1 MGKKKKKQR
10 DSWDLT
16 AEEQMEL
23 ADAFYEAE
31 KKGQLL
37 KLDKDGKA
45 SKFTE
50 NGLEAGIEEL
60 IHQRLVASEHKNDE
74 NLTNNTNDESET
86 FDESVDDF
94 DNDEESENVESY
106 ESFIDKLSKNE
117 SYDVDD
123 SEDDE
128 LTDQVTT
135 PVSIN
140 TSNQIKFRFIEDLN
154 RLIIDDGLA
163 PTSISIDYVH
173 STAIKD
179 MEYDDDY
186 TGETVSL
193 LYYFILST
201 KHPYMILT
209 KEEFVNVFRNVDEYD
224 IRHITLMEIN
234 EKYVAVYLVDKDT
247 KEVLLDKIPEI
258 YEFNNKEMLQY
269 MITIAVKSGAIH
281 ESFFYDQETYIEK
294 FIDYTKS
301 YTNLDDLTLL
311 LNNSDTKFFDDSEDI
326 SERTYETLTEDLTV
340 LDFESLRE
348 ETVSVFEDTID
359 LSNDESDDEIINE
372 EDDDEESIEEEI
384 DDLDEENEDF
394 DDLLNSDDD
403 EEEEE

>member
-50 NGLEAGIEEL
+50 NGLEPGIEEL

-74 NLTNNTNDESET
+74 NLTNNPNDESET

-106 ESFIDKLSKNE
+106 DE
-117 SYDVDD
+117 DD

-128 LTDQVTT
+128 LSDQVTT

-154 RLIIDDGLA
+154 RLVIDDGLA

-186 TGETVSL
+186 TGNTVSL
-193 LYYFILST
+193 LYYYILST

-209 KEEFVNVFRNVDEYD
+209 KEKFVNVFRNVASYNTQT
-224 IRHITLMEIN
+224 ISLMEIN

-269 MITIAVKSGAIH
+269 MLTIAINSGSIH
-281 ESFFYDQETYIEK
+281 NAFFYDQETYIEK
-294 FIDYTKS
+294 LIEYQSTYVDV
-301 YTNLDDLTLL
+301 DDFKEY
-311 LNNSDTKFFDDSEDI
+311 LNDNGTEFSKDIPKRTFDK
-326 SERTYETLTEDLTV
+326 LAEDLV
-340 LDFESLRE
+340 ILDFETLKSQAIETIE
-348 ETVSVFEDTID
+348 EI
-359 LSNDESDDEIINE
+359 LDESDEDE
-372 EDDDEESIEEEI
+372 EDDDEEKEYEDTEESIEEELN
-384 DDLDEENEDF
+384 DLDEEIGDF
-394 DDLLNSDDD
+394 DDLLDSDEDGD
-403 EEEEE
+403 EVEE

>member
-37 KLDKDGKA
+37 KLNKDGKA

-50 NGLEAGIEEL
+50 NGLEPGIEEL

-128 LTDQVTT
+128 LSDQVTT

-154 RLIIDDGLA
+154 RLVIDDGLV

-179 MEYDDDY
+179 M
-186 TGETVSL
+186 
-193 LYYFILST
+193 
-201 KHPYMILT
+201 
-209 KEEFVNVFRNVDEYD
+209 
-224 IRHITLMEIN
+224 
-234 EKYVAVYLVDKDT
+234 
-247 KEVLLDKIPEI
+247 
-258 YEFNNKEMLQY
+258 
-269 MITIAVKSGAIH
+269 
-281 ESFFYDQETYIEK
+281 
-294 FIDYTKS
+294 
-301 YTNLDDLTLL
+301 
-311 LNNSDTKFFDDSEDI
+311 
-326 SERTYETLTEDLTV
+326 
-340 LDFESLRE
+340 
-348 ETVSVFEDTID
+348 
-359 LSNDESDDEIINE
+359 
-372 EDDDEESIEEEI
+372 
-384 DDLDEENEDF
+384 
-394 DDLLNSDDD
+394 
-403 EEEEE
+403 

>member
-1 MGKKKKKQR
+1 
-10 DSWDLT
+10 
-16 AEEQMEL
+16 MEL

-37 KLDKDGKA
+37 KLNKDGKA

-50 NGLEAGIEEL
+50 NGLEPGIEEL

-94 DNDEESENVESY
+94 DNDEESEEVESY
-106 ESFIDKLSKNE
+106 DSFIDKLSKNE

-128 LTDQVTT
+128 LSDQVTT

-154 RLIIDDGLA
+154 RLVIDDGLA

-186 TGETVSL
+186 TGNTVSL
-193 LYYFILST
+193 LYYYILST

-209 KEEFVNVFRNVDEYD
+209 KEEFVNIFRNVASYNTQN
-224 IRHITLMEIN
+224 ISLMEIN
-234 EKYVAVYLVDKDT
+234 DKYVAVYLVDKDT
-247 KEVLLDKIPEI
+247 NEVLLDKIPEI

-269 MITIAVKSGAIH
+269 MLTIAINSGSIH
-281 ESFFYDQETYIEK
+281 NTFFYDQETYIEK

-301 YTNLDDLTLL
+301 YTNLDDL
-311 LNNSDTKFFDDSEDI
+311 NNSGIKFFDDSEDI
-326 SERTYETLTEDLTV
+326 SERTYATLVDYLVV
-340 LDFESLRE
+340 LDFESLRDE
-348 ETVSVFEDTID
+348 AMAIIEDIT
-359 LSNDESDDEIINE
+359 DESDDEIINE

-394 DDLLNSDDD
+394 DDLLNSDD

>member
-50 NGLEAGIEEL
+50 NGLEPGIEEL

-106 ESFIDKLSKNE
+106 
-117 SYDVDD
+117 DVDD

-128 LTDQVTT
+128 LSDQVTT

-154 RLIIDDGLA
+154 RLVIDDGLA

-301 YTNLDDLTLL
+301 YTNLDDLMLL

-326 SERTYETLTEDLTV
+326 STRTYETLTEDLTV

-359 LSNDESDDEIINE
+359 LSNDENINEEEDTDESEDEIIN
-372 EDDDEESIEEEI
+372 
-384 DDLDEENEDF
+384 EENEDF
-394 DDLLNSDDD
+394 DDLLDSDD
-403 EEEEE
+403 EEEE

>member
-50 NGLEAGIEEL
+50 NGLEPGIEEL

-106 ESFIDKLSKNE
+106 
-117 SYDVDD
+117 DVDD

-128 LTDQVTT
+128 LTDQDPAT
-135 PVSIN
+135 VSIN

-154 RLIIDDGLA
+154 RLVIDDGLA

-186 TGETVSL
+186 TGNTVSL
-193 LYYFILST
+193 LYYYILST

-209 KEEFVNVFRNVDEYD
+209 KEEFVNIFRNVASYNTQN
-224 IRHITLMEIN
+224 ISLMEIN
-234 EKYVAVYLVDKDT
+234 EKYVAVYLVDKET
-247 KEVLLDKIPEI
+247 HEVLLDKIPEI

-269 MITIAVKSGAIH
+269 MLTIAINSGSIH
-281 ESFFYDQETYIEK
+281 NTFFYDQETYIEK

-301 YTNLDDLTLL
+301 YTNLDDL
-311 LNNSDTKFFDDSEDI
+311 NNSGIKFFDDSEDI
-326 SERTYETLTEDLTV
+326 SERTYATLVDYLVV
-340 LDFESLRE
+340 LDFESLRDE
-348 ETVSVFEDTID
+348 AMAIIEDIT
-359 LSNDESDDEIINE
+359 DESDDEIINE

-394 DDLLNSDDD
+394 DDLLNSDDEED
-403 EEEEE
+403 ED

>member
-37 KLDKDGKA
+37 KLNKDGKA

-50 NGLEAGIEEL
+50 NGLEPGIEEL

-94 DNDEESENVESY
+94 DNDEESEEVESY
-106 ESFIDKLSKNE
+106 DSFIDKLSKNE

-128 LTDQVTT
+128 LSDQVTT

-154 RLIIDDGLA
+154 RLVIDDGLA

-186 TGETVSL
+186 TGNTVSL
-193 LYYFILST
+193 LYYYILST

-209 KEEFVNVFRNVDEYD
+209 KEEFVNIFRNVASYNTQN
-224 IRHITLMEIN
+224 ISLMEIN
-234 EKYVAVYLVDKDT
+234 DKYVAVYLVDKDT
-247 KEVLLDKIPEI
+247 NEVLLDKIPEI

-269 MITIAVKSGAIH
+269 MLTIAINSGSIH
-281 ESFFYDQETYIEK
+281 NTFFYDQETYIEK

-301 YTNLDDLTLL
+301 YTNLDDL
-311 LNNSDTKFFDDSEDI
+311 NNSGIKFFDDSEDI
-326 SERTYETLTEDLTV
+326 SERTYETLVEDLII
-340 LDFESLRE
+340 LDFESLRDE
-348 ETVSVFEDTID
+348 AMAIIEDIT
-359 LSNDESDDEIINE
+359 DESDDEIINE

-403 EEEEE
+403 EEEE

>member
-74 NLTNNTNDESET
+74 NLTNNTNDEPEM
-86 FDESVDDF
+86 FDELVDDF
-94 DNDEESENVESY
+94 DNDEESEEVESY
-106 ESFIDKLSKNE
+106 DA
-117 SYDVDD
+117 DD

-128 LTDQVTT
+128 LSDQVTT

-154 RLIIDDGLA
+154 RLVIDDGLA

-186 TGETVSL
+186 TGNTVSL
-193 LYYFILST
+193 LYYYILST

-209 KEEFVNVFRNVDEYD
+209 KEEFVNIFRNVASYNTQN
-224 IRHITLMEIN
+224 ISLMEIN
-234 EKYVAVYLVDKDT
+234 EKYVAVYLVDKET
-247 KEVLLDKIPEI
+247 HEVLLDKIPEI

-269 MITIAVKSGAIH
+269 MLTIAINSGSIH
-281 ESFFYDQETYIEK
+281 NTFFYDQETYIEK
-294 FIDYTKS
+294 LIDYTKS

-311 LNNSDTKFFDDSEDI
+311 LNTSDTKFFDDSEDI
-326 SERTYETLTEDLTV
+326 SERTYETLVEDLII
-340 LDFESLRE
+340 LDFESLRDE
-348 ETVSVFEDTID
+348 AMAIIEDIT
-359 LSNDESDDEIINE
+359 DESDDEIINE

-403 EEEEE
+403 EEEE

>member
-37 KLDKDGKA
+37 KLNKDGKA

-50 NGLEAGIEEL
+50 NGLEPGIEEL

-74 NLTNNTNDESET
+74 NLTNNTND
-86 FDESVDDF
+86 
-94 DNDEESENVESY
+94 ESENVESY

-128 LTDQVTT
+128 LSDQVTT

-154 RLIIDDGLA
+154 RLVIDDGLA

-186 TGETVSL
+186 TGNTVSL
-193 LYYFILST
+193 LYYYILST

-209 KEEFVNVFRNVDEYD
+209 KEEFVNIFRNVASYNTQN
-224 IRHITLMEIN
+224 ISLMEIN

-247 KEVLLDKIPEI
+247 NEVLLDKIPEI

-269 MITIAVKSGAIH
+269 MLTIAINSGSIH
-281 ESFFYDQETYIEK
+281 NAFFYDQETYIEK

-301 YTNLDDLTLL
+301 YTNLDDL
-311 LNNSDTKFFDDSEDI
+311 NNSGIKFFDDSEDI
-326 SERTYETLTEDLTV
+326 SERTYETLVEDLII
-340 LDFESLRE
+340 LDFESLRDE
-348 ETVSVFEDTID
+348 AMAIIEDIT
-359 LSNDESDDEIINE
+359 DESDDEIINE
-372 EDDDEESIEEEI
+372 EDDDEESIEEE
-384 DDLDEENEDF
+384 NEDF

>member
-50 NGLEAGIEEL
+50 NGLEPGIEEL

-74 NLTNNTNDESET
+74 NLTNNTNDEPEM

-106 ESFIDKLSKNE
+106 DE
-117 SYDVDD
+117 DD

-128 LTDQVTT
+128 LSDQVTT

-154 RLIIDDGLA
+154 RLVIDDGLA

-186 TGETVSL
+186 TGNTVSL
-193 LYYFILST
+193 LYYYILST

-209 KEEFVNVFRNVDEYD
+209 KEEFVNIFRNVASYNTQN
-224 IRHITLMEIN
+224 ISLMEIN

-247 KEVLLDKIPEI
+247 NEVLLDKIPEI

-269 MITIAVKSGAIH
+269 MLTIAINSGSIH
-281 ESFFYDQETYIEK
+281 NTFFYDQETYIEK

-301 YTNLDDLTLL
+301 YTNLDDL
-311 LNNSDTKFFDDSEDI
+311 NNSGIKFFDDSEDI
-326 SERTYETLTEDLTV
+326 SERTYETLVEDLII
-340 LDFESLRE
+340 LDFESLRDE
-348 ETVSVFEDTID
+348 AMAIIEDIT
-359 LSNDESDDEIINE
+359 DESDDEIINE
-372 EDDDEESIEEEI
+372 EDDDEESIEEE
-384 DDLDEENEDF
+384 NEDF

>member
-37 KLDKDGKA
+37 KLNKDGKA

-50 NGLEAGIEEL
+50 NGLEPGIEEL

-74 NLTNNTNDESET
+74 NLTNNTNDEPEM

-106 ESFIDKLSKNE
+106 DE
-117 SYDVDD
+117 DD

-128 LTDQVTT
+128 LSDQVTT

-154 RLIIDDGLA
+154 RLVIDDGLA

-186 TGETVSL
+186 TGNTVSL
-193 LYYFILST
+193 LYYYILST

-209 KEEFVNVFRNVDEYD
+209 KEEFVNIFRNVASYNTQN
-224 IRHITLMEIN
+224 ISLMEIN
-234 EKYVAVYLVDKDT
+234 DKYVAVYLVDKDS

-269 MITIAVKSGAIH
+269 MLTIAINSGSIH
-281 ESFFYDQETYIEK
+281 NAFFYDQETYIEK

-301 YTNLDDLTLL
+301 YTNLDDL
-311 LNNSDTKFFDDSEDI
+311 NNSGIKFFDDSEDI
-326 SERTYETLTEDLTV
+326 SERTYATLVDYLVV
-340 LDFESLRE
+340 LDFESLRDDAMAII
-348 ETVSVFEDTID
+348 EDIT
-359 LSNDESDDEIINE
+359 DESDDEIINE

-394 DDLLNSDDD
+394 DDLLNSDDEED
-403 EEEEE
+403 ED

>member
-37 KLDKDGKA
+37 KLNKDGKA

-50 NGLEAGIEEL
+50 NGLEPGIEEL

-94 DNDEESENVESY
+94 DNDEESEEVESY
-106 ESFIDKLSKNE
+106 DSFIDKLSKNE

-128 LTDQVTT
+128 LSDQVTT

-154 RLIIDDGLA
+154 RLVIDDGLA

-186 TGETVSL
+186 TGNTVSL
-193 LYYFILST
+193 LYYYILST

-209 KEEFVNVFRNVDEYD
+209 KEEFVNIFRNVASYNTQN
-224 IRHITLMEIN
+224 ISLMEIN
-234 EKYVAVYLVDKDT
+234 DKYVAVYLVDKDS

-269 MITIAVKSGAIH
+269 MLTIAINSGSIH
-281 ESFFYDQETYIEK
+281 NAFFYDQETYIEK

-301 YTNLDDLTLL
+301 YTNLDDL
-311 LNNSDTKFFDDSEDI
+311 NNSGIKFFDDSEDI
-326 SERTYETLTEDLTV
+326 SEITYETLVDYLVV
-340 LDFESLRE
+340 LDFESLRDE
-348 ETVSVFEDTID
+348 AMAIIEDIT
-359 LSNDESDDEIINE
+359 DESDDEIINE

-403 EEEEE
+403 EEEE

>member
-37 KLDKDGKA
+37 KLNKDGKA

-50 NGLEAGIEEL
+50 NGLEPGIEEL

-74 NLTNNTNDESET
+74 NLTNNTNDEPEM
-86 FDESVDDF
+86 FDELVDDF
-94 DNDEESENVESY
+94 DNDEESEEV
-106 ESFIDKLSKNE
+106 E

-154 RLIIDDGLA
+154 RLIINDGIA

-186 TGETVSL
+186 TGNTVSL
-193 LYYFILST
+193 LYYYILST

-209 KEEFVNVFRNVDEYD
+209 KEEFVNVFRNVASYNTQN
-224 IRHITLMEIN
+224 ISLMEIN

-269 MITIAVKSGAIH
+269 MLTIAINSGSIH
-281 ESFFYDQETYIEK
+281 NTFFYDQETYIEK
-294 FIDYTKS
+294 LIDYTKS

-326 SERTYETLTEDLTV
+326 SERTYETLVEDLII
-340 LDFESLRE
+340 LDFESLRDE
-348 ETVSVFEDTID
+348 AMAIIEDIT
-359 LSNDESDDEIINE
+359 DESDDEIINE

-394 DDLLNSDDD
+394 DDLLNSDD
-403 EEEEE
+403 EEEDE

>member
-37 KLDKDGKA
+37 KLNKDGKA

-50 NGLEAGIEEL
+50 NGLEPGIEEL

-106 ESFIDKLSKNE
+106 DE
-117 SYDVDD
+117 DD

-128 LTDQVTT
+128 LSDQVTT

-209 KEEFVNVFRNVDEYD
+209 KEEFVNVFRNVAEYD
-224 IRHITLMEIN
+224 VRHITLMEIN

-326 SERTYETLTEDLTV
+326 STRTYETLTEDLTV

-359 LSNDESDDEIINE
+359 LSNDENIN
-372 EDDDEESIEEEI
+372 EEI

-394 DDLLNSDDD
+394 DDLLDSDDD
-403 EEEEE
+403 EVDE

>member
-50 NGLEAGIEEL
+50 NGLEPGIEEL

-106 ESFIDKLSKNE
+106 
-117 SYDVDD
+117 DVDD

-128 LTDQVTT
+128 LSDQVTT

-154 RLIIDDGLA
+154 RLVIDDGLA

-186 TGETVSL
+186 TGNTVSL
-193 LYYFILST
+193 LYYYILST

-209 KEEFVNVFRNVDEYD
+209 KEEFVNIFRNVASYNTQN
-224 IRHITLMEIN
+224 ISLMEIN
-234 EKYVAVYLVDKDT
+234 DKYVAVYLVDKDS
-247 KEVLLDKIPEI
+247 KEVLFDKIPEI

-269 MITIAVKSGAIH
+269 MLTIAINSGSIH
-281 ESFFYDQETYIEK
+281 NTFFYDQETYIEK

-301 YTNLDDLTLL
+301 YTNLDDL
-311 LNNSDTKFFDDSEDI
+311 NNSGIKFFDDSEDI
-326 SERTYETLTEDLTV
+326 SERTYETLVEDLII
-340 LDFESLRE
+340 LDFESLRDE
-348 ETVSVFEDTID
+348 AMAIIEDIT
-359 LSNDESDDEIINE
+359 DESDDEIINE
-372 EDDDEESIEEEI
+372 EDDDEESIEEE
-384 DDLDEENEDF
+384 NEDF

-403 EEEEE
+403 EEEE

>member
-60 IHQRLVASEHKNDE
+60 IHQRLVASEYKNDK
-74 NLTNNTNDESET
+74 NLTNNTNDE
-86 FDESVDDF
+86 
-94 DNDEESENVESY
+94 ESEEVESY
-106 ESFIDKLSKNE
+106 DSFIDKLSKNE

-154 RLIIDDGLA
+154 RLVIDDGLA

-186 TGETVSL
+186 TGNTVSL
-193 LYYFILST
+193 LYYYILST

-209 KEEFVNVFRNVDEYD
+209 KEEFVNIFRNVASYNTQN
-224 IRHITLMEIN
+224 ISLMEIN
-234 EKYVAVYLVDKDT
+234 DKYVAVYLVDKET
-247 KEVLLDKIPEI
+247 HEVLLDKIPEI

-269 MITIAVKSGAIH
+269 MLTIAINSGSIH
-281 ESFFYDQETYIEK
+281 NAFFYDQETYIEK

-301 YTNLDDLTLL
+301 YTNLDDL
-311 LNNSDTKFFDDSEDI
+311 NNSGIKFFDDSEDI
-326 SERTYETLTEDLTV
+326 SERTYETLVEDLII
-340 LDFESLRE
+340 LDFESLRDE
-348 ETVSVFEDTID
+348 AMAIIEDIT
-359 LSNDESDDEIINE
+359 DESDDEIINE

-394 DDLLNSDDD
+394 DDLLNSDD

>member
-50 NGLEAGIEEL
+50 NGLEPGIEEL

-74 NLTNNTNDESET
+74 NLTNNTNDEPEM
-86 FDESVDDF
+86 FDELVDDF
-94 DNDEESENVESY
+94 DNDEESEEV
-106 ESFIDKLSKNE
+106 E

-128 LTDQVTT
+128 LSDQVIT

-140 TSNQIKFRFIEDLN
+140 TTNQIKFRFIEDLN
-154 RLIIDDGLA
+154 RLVIDDGLA

-179 MEYDDDY
+179 MKYDNDY

-193 LYYFILST
+193 LYYYILST

-209 KEEFVNVFRNVDEYD
+209 KDEFIDIFKNVAEYD
-224 IRHITLMEIN
+224 TRHITLMEIN
-234 EKYVAVYLVDKDT
+234 EKYVAVYLVDKET
-247 KEVLLDKIPEI
+247 HEVLLDKIPEI

-269 MITIAVKSGAIH
+269 MLTIAFNSGSIH
-281 ESFFYDQETYIEK
+281 NTFFYDQETYIEK
-294 FIDYTKS
+294 MIDHIQT

-311 LNNSDTKFFDDSEDI
+311 LNTSDTKFFDNSEDI
-326 SERTYETLTEDLTV
+326 STRTYETLIEDLTV

-348 ETVSVFEDTID
+348 EAISVIEDIT
-359 LSNDESDDEIINE
+359 DESDDEIIDDE
-372 EDDDEESIEEEI
+372 EDDEFTDTEESIEEEI
-384 DDLDEENEDF
+384 DDLDMENEDF
-394 DDLLNSDDD
+394 DDLLNSDDEVD
-403 EEEEE
+403 E

>member
-60 IHQRLVASEHKNDE
+60 IHQRLVASEHKNDK
-74 NLTNNTNDESET
+74 NLTNNTNDE
-86 FDESVDDF
+86 
-94 DNDEESENVESY
+94 ESEEVESY
-106 ESFIDKLSKNE
+106 DSFIDKLSKNE

-154 RLIIDDGLA
+154 RLVIDDGLA

-186 TGETVSL
+186 TGNTVSL
-193 LYYFILST
+193 LYYYILST

-209 KEEFVNVFRNVDEYD
+209 KEEFVNIFRNVASYNTQT
-224 IRHITLMEIN
+224 ISLMEIN

-247 KEVLLDKIPEI
+247 NEVLLDKIPEI

-269 MITIAVKSGAIH
+269 MLTIAINSGSIH
-281 ESFFYDQETYIEK
+281 NTFFYDQETYIEK

-301 YTNLDDLTLL
+301 YTNLDDL
-311 LNNSDTKFFDDSEDI
+311 NNSGIKFFDDSEDI
-326 SERTYETLTEDLTV
+326 SERTYATLVDYLVV
-340 LDFESLRE
+340 LDFESLRDE
-348 ETVSVFEDTID
+348 AMAIIEDIT
-359 LSNDESDDEIINE
+359 DESDDEIINE

-394 DDLLNSDDD
+394 DDLLNSDD

>member
-60 IHQRLVASEHKNDE
+60 IHQRLVASEHKNDK
-74 NLTNNTNDESET
+74 NLTNNTNDE
-86 FDESVDDF
+86 
-94 DNDEESENVESY
+94 ESEEVESY
-106 ESFIDKLSKNE
+106 DSFIDKLSKNE
-117 SYDVDD
+117 SYDEDD

-128 LTDQVTT
+128 LSDQVTT

-154 RLIIDDGLA
+154 RLVIDDGLA

-209 KEEFVNVFRNVDEYD
+209 KEEFVNIFRNVASYNTQN
-224 IRHITLMEIN
+224 ISLMEIN
-234 EKYVAVYLVDKDT
+234 DKYVAVYLVDKDS

-269 MITIAVKSGAIH
+269 MLTIAINSGSIH
-281 ESFFYDQETYIEK
+281 NTFFYDQETYIEK

>member
-60 IHQRLVASEHKNDE
+60 IHQRLVASEHKNDK
-74 NLTNNTNDESET
+74 NLTNNTNDE
-86 FDESVDDF
+86 
-94 DNDEESENVESY
+94 ESEEVESY
-106 ESFIDKLSKNE
+106 DSFIDKLSKNE

-154 RLIIDDGLA
+154 RLVIDDGLA

-186 TGETVSL
+186 TGNTVSL
-193 LYYFILST
+193 LYYYILST

-209 KEEFVNVFRNVDEYD
+209 KEEFVNIFRNVASYNTQT
-224 IRHITLMEIN
+224 ISLMEIN

-247 KEVLLDKIPEI
+247 NEVLLDKIPEI

-269 MITIAVKSGAIH
+269 MLTIAINSGSIH
-281 ESFFYDQETYIEK
+281 NTFFYDQETYIEK

-301 YTNLDDLTLL
+301 YTNLDDL
-311 LNNSDTKFFDDSEDI
+311 NNSGIKFFDDSEDI
-326 SERTYETLTEDLTV
+326 SERTYATLVDYLVV
-340 LDFESLRE
+340 LDFESLRDE
-348 ETVSVFEDTID
+348 AMAIIEDIT
-359 LSNDESDDEIINE
+359 DESDDEIINE

-394 DDLLNSDDD
+394 DDLLDSDD
-403 EEEEE
+403 EEEEEE

>member
-50 NGLEAGIEEL
+50 NGLEPGIEEL

-106 ESFIDKLSKNE
+106 DE
-117 SYDVDD
+117 DD

-128 LTDQVTT
+128 LSDQVTT

-163 PTSISIDYVH
+163 PTTISIDYVH

-186 TGETVSL
+186 TGNTVSL
-193 LYYFILST
+193 LYYYILST

-209 KEEFVNVFRNVDEYD
+209 KEEFVNVFRNVASYNTQT
-224 IRHITLMEIN
+224 ISLMEIN

-269 MITIAVKSGAIH
+269 MLTIAINSGSIH
-281 ESFFYDQETYIEK
+281 NAFFYDQETYIEK
-294 FIDYTKS
+294 LIEYQATYVDV
-301 YTNLDDLTLL
+301 DDFKEY
-311 LNNSDTKFFDDSEDI
+311 LNDNGTEFSKDI
-326 SERTYETLTEDLTV
+326 PERTFDKLAEDLV
-340 LDFESLRE
+340 ILDFETLKSQAIETIE
-348 ETVSVFEDTID
+348 EI
-359 LSNDESDDEIINE
+359 LDESDEDE
-372 EDDDEESIEEEI
+372 EDDDEEKEYEDTEESIEEELN
-384 DDLDEENEDF
+384 DLDEEIGDF
-394 DDLLNSDDD
+394 DDLLDSDEDGD
-403 EEEEE
+403 EVEE

>member
-50 NGLEAGIEEL
+50 NGLEPGIEEL

-74 NLTNNTNDESET
+74 NLTNNTNDEPEM
-86 FDESVDDF
+86 FDELVDDF
-94 DNDEESENVESY
+94 DNDEESEEV
-106 ESFIDKLSKNE
+106 E

-128 LTDQVTT
+128 LSDQVTT

-154 RLIIDDGLA
+154 RLVIDDGLA

-186 TGETVSL
+186 TGNTVSL
-193 LYYFILST
+193 LYYYILST

-209 KEEFVNVFRNVDEYD
+209 KEEFVNVFRNVASYNTQT
-224 IRHITLMEIN
+224 ISLMEIN

-269 MITIAVKSGAIH
+269 MLTIAINSGSIH
-281 ESFFYDQETYIEK
+281 NAFFYDQETYIEK
-294 FIDYTKS
+294 LIEYQATYVDV
-301 YTNLDDLTLL
+301 DDFKEY
-311 LNNSDTKFFDDSEDI
+311 LNDNGTEFSKDI
-326 SERTYETLTEDLTV
+326 PERTFDKLAEDLV
-340 LDFESLRE
+340 ILDFETLKSQAIETIE
-348 ETVSVFEDTID
+348 EI
-359 LSNDESDDEIINE
+359 LDESDEDE
-372 EDDDEESIEEEI
+372 EDDDEEKEYEDTEESIEEELN
-384 DDLDEENEDF
+384 DLDEEIGDF
-394 DDLLNSDDD
+394 DDLLDSDEDGD
-403 EEEEE
+403 EVEE

>member
-37 KLDKDGKA
+37 KLNKDGKA

-50 NGLEAGIEEL
+50 NGLEPGIEEL

-74 NLTNNTNDESET
+74 NLTNNTNDEPEM
-86 FDESVDDF
+86 FDELVDDF
-94 DNDEESENVESY
+94 DNDEESEEV
-106 ESFIDKLSKNE
+106 E

-154 RLIIDDGLA
+154 RLIINDGIA

-186 TGETVSL
+186 TGNTVSL
-193 LYYFILST
+193 LYYYILST

-209 KEEFVNVFRNVDEYD
+209 KEEFVNVFRNVASYNTQN
-224 IRHITLMEIN
+224 ISLMEIN

-269 MITIAVKSGAIH
+269 MLTIAINSGSIH
-281 ESFFYDQETYIEK
+281 NTFFYDQETYIEK

-326 SERTYETLTEDLTV
+326 SERTYETLAEDLII
-340 LDFESLRE
+340 LDFESLRDE
-348 ETVSVFEDTID
+348 AMAIIEDIT
-359 LSNDESDDEIINE
+359 DESDDEIINE

-394 DDLLNSDDD
+394 DDLLNSDD
-403 EEEEE
+403 EEEDE

>member
-37 KLDKDGKA
+37 KLNKDGKA

-50 NGLEAGIEEL
+50 NGLEPGIEEL

-74 NLTNNTNDESET
+74 NLTNNTNDEPEM
-86 FDESVDDF
+86 FDELVDDF

-106 ESFIDKLSKNE
+106 DE
-117 SYDVDD
+117 DD

-128 LTDQVTT
+128 LSDQVTT

-209 KEEFVNVFRNVDEYD
+209 KEEFVNVFRNVAEYD
-224 IRHITLMEIN
+224 VRHITLMEIN

-326 SERTYETLTEDLTV
+326 STRTYETLTEDLTV

-359 LSNDESDDEIINE
+359 LSNDENIN
-372 EDDDEESIEEEI
+372 EEI

-394 DDLLNSDDD
+394 DDLLDSDDD
-403 EEEEE
+403 EVDE

>member
-37 KLDKDGKA
+37 KLNKDGKA

-50 NGLEAGIEEL
+50 NGLEPGIEEL

-106 ESFIDKLSKNE
+106 DSFIDKLSKNE
-117 SYDVDD
+117 SYDEDD

-128 LTDQVTT
+128 LSDQVTT

-154 RLIIDDGLA
+154 RLVIDDGLA

-186 TGETVSL
+186 TGNTVSL
-193 LYYFILST
+193 LYYYILST

-209 KEEFVNVFRNVDEYD
+209 KEEFVNIFRNVASYNTQN
-224 IRHITLMEIN
+224 ISLMEIN
-234 EKYVAVYLVDKDT
+234 DKYVAVYLVDKET
-247 KEVLLDKIPEI
+247 HEVLLDKIPEI

-269 MITIAVKSGAIH
+269 MLTIAINSGSIH
-281 ESFFYDQETYIEK
+281 NKI
-294 FIDYTKS
+294 
-301 YTNLDDLTLL
+301 
-311 LNNSDTKFFDDSEDI
+311 
-326 SERTYETLTEDLTV
+326 
-340 LDFESLRE
+340 
-348 ETVSVFEDTID
+348 
-359 LSNDESDDEIINE
+359 
-372 EDDDEESIEEEI
+372 
-384 DDLDEENEDF
+384 
-394 DDLLNSDDD
+394 
-403 EEEEE
+403 

>member
-74 NLTNNTNDESET
+74 NLTNNTNDEVEM
-86 FDESVDDF
+86 FDELVDDF
-94 DNDEESENVESY
+94 DNDEESEEV
-106 ESFIDKLSKNE
+106 E

-128 LTDQVTT
+128 LSDQVTT
-135 PVSIN
+135 SVSIN

-154 RLIIDDGLA
+154 RLVIDDGLA

-209 KEEFVNVFRNVDEYD
+209 KEEFVTIFRNVAEYD
-224 IRHITLMEIN
+224 VRHITLMEIN

-269 MITIAVKSGAIH
+269 MLTIAVKSGAIH
-281 ESFFYDQETYIEK
+281 DSFFYDQETYIEK

-311 LNNSDTKFFDDSEDI
+311 LNNGDTKFFDDSEDI
-326 SERTYETLTEDLTV
+326 STRTYETLTEDLTV

-359 LSNDESDDEIINE
+359 LSNDENINEE

-394 DDLLNSDDD
+394 DDLLDSDDD
-403 EEEEE
+403 EEDED

>member
-37 KLDKDGKA
+37 KLNKDGKA

-50 NGLEAGIEEL
+50 NGLEPGIEEL

-106 ESFIDKLSKNE
+106 DE
-117 SYDVDD
+117 DD

-128 LTDQVTT
+128 LSDQVTT

-154 RLIIDDGLA
+154 RLVIDDGLA

-326 SERTYETLTEDLTV
+326 STRTYETLTEDLTV

-359 LSNDESDDEIINE
+359 LSNDENINEEEDTDESEDEIIN
-372 EDDDEESIEEEI
+372 EEI

-394 DDLLNSDDD
+394 DDLLDSDDD
-403 EEEEE
+403 EEGEE

>member
-16 AEEQMEL
+16 AEEQMEI

-37 KLDKDGKA
+37 KLNKDGKA

-50 NGLEAGIEEL
+50 NGLEPGIEEL

-94 DNDEESENVESY
+94 DNDEESEEVESY
-106 ESFIDKLSKNE
+106 DSFIDKLSKNE

-128 LTDQVTT
+128 LSDQVTT

-154 RLIIDDGLA
+154 RLVIDDGLA

-186 TGETVSL
+186 TGNTVSL
-193 LYYFILST
+193 LYYYILST

-209 KEEFVNVFRNVDEYD
+209 KEEFVNVFRNVASYNKQN
-224 IRHITLMEIN
+224 ISLMEIN
-234 EKYVAVYLVDKDT
+234 DKYVAVYLVDKDS

-269 MITIAVKSGAIH
+269 MLTIAINSGSIH
-281 ESFFYDQETYIEK
+281 NAFFYDQETYIEK

-301 YTNLDDLTLL
+301 YTNLDDL
-311 LNNSDTKFFDDSEDI
+311 NNSGIKFFDDSEDI
-326 SERTYETLTEDLTV
+326 SEITYETLVDYLVV
-340 LDFESLRE
+340 LDFESLRDE
-348 ETVSVFEDTID
+348 AMAIIEDIT
-359 LSNDESDDEIINE
+359 DESDDEIINE

-394 DDLLNSDDD
+394 DDLLNSDDEED
-403 EEEEE
+403 ED

>member
-50 NGLEAGIEEL
+50 NGLEPGIEEL

-106 ESFIDKLSKNE
+106 DE
-117 SYDVDD
+117 DD

-128 LTDQVTT
+128 LSDQVTT

-154 RLIIDDGLA
+154 RLVIDDGLA

-179 MEYDDDY
+179 MEYDDEY
-186 TGETVSL
+186 TGNTVSL
-193 LYYFILST
+193 LYYYILST

-209 KEEFVNVFRNVDEYD
+209 KEEFVNIFRNVASYNTQT
-224 IRHITLMEIN
+224 ISLMEIN

-269 MITIAVKSGAIH
+269 MLTIAINSGSIH
-281 ESFFYDQETYIEK
+281 NAFFYDQETYIEK
-294 FIDYTKS
+294 LIEYQATYVDV
-301 YTNLDDLTLL
+301 DDFKEY
-311 LNNSDTKFFDDSEDI
+311 LNDNGTEFSKDI
-326 SERTYETLTEDLTV
+326 PERTFDKLAEDLV
-340 LDFESLRE
+340 ILDFETLKSQAIETIE
-348 ETVSVFEDTID
+348 EI
-359 LSNDESDDEIINE
+359 LDESDEDE
-372 EDDDEESIEEEI
+372 EDDDEEKEYEDTEESIDEELN
-384 DDLDEENEDF
+384 DLDEEIGDF
-394 DDLLNSDDD
+394 DDLLNSDDEVD
-403 EEEEE
+403 E

>member
-37 KLDKDGKA
+37 KLNKDGKA

-50 NGLEAGIEEL
+50 NGLEPGIEEL

-106 ESFIDKLSKNE
+106 
-117 SYDVDD
+117 DVDD

-128 LTDQVTT
+128 LSDQVTT

-154 RLIIDDGLA
+154 RLVIDDGLA
-163 PTSISIDYVH
+163 PTSLSIDYVH

-186 TGETVSL
+186 TGNTVSL
-193 LYYFILST
+193 LYYYILST

-209 KEEFVNVFRNVDEYD
+209 KEEFVNIFRNVASYNTQN
-224 IRHITLMEIN
+224 ISLMEIN
-234 EKYVAVYLVDKDT
+234 DKYVAVYLVDKDN

-269 MITIAVKSGAIH
+269 MLTIAINSGSIH
-281 ESFFYDQETYIEK
+281 NTFFYDQETYIEK

-301 YTNLDDLTLL
+301 YTNLDDL
-311 LNNSDTKFFDDSEDI
+311 NNSGIKFFDDSEDI
-326 SERTYETLTEDLTV
+326 SERTYETLVDYLVV
-340 LDFESLRE
+340 LDFESLRDE
-348 ETVSVFEDTID
+348 AMAIIEDIT
-359 LSNDESDDEIINE
+359 DESDDEIINE
-372 EDDDEESIEEEI
+372 EDDDEESIEEE
-384 DDLDEENEDF
+384 NEDF

-403 EEEEE
+403 EEDEE

>member
-37 KLDKDGKA
+37 KLNKDGKA

-50 NGLEAGIEEL
+50 NGLEPGIEEL

-74 NLTNNTNDESET
+74 ESE
-86 FDESVDDF
+86 E
-94 DNDEESENVESY
+94 VESY
-106 ESFIDKLSKNE
+106 DSFIDKLSKNE

-128 LTDQVTT
+128 LTDQV
-135 PVSIN
+135 PAIVSIN

-186 TGETVSL
+186 TGNTVSL
-193 LYYFILST
+193 LYYYILST

-209 KEEFVNVFRNVDEYD
+209 KEEFVNIFRNVASYNTQN
-224 IRHITLMEIN
+224 ISLMEIN
-234 EKYVAVYLVDKDT
+234 DKYVAVYLVDKDT
-247 KEVLLDKIPEI
+247 NEVLLDKIPEI

-269 MITIAVKSGAIH
+269 MLTIAINSGSIH
-281 ESFFYDQETYIEK
+281 NAFFYDQETYIEK

-301 YTNLDDLTLL
+301 YTNLDDL
-311 LNNSDTKFFDDSEDI
+311 NNRGIKFFDDSEDI
-326 SERTYETLTEDLTV
+326 SERTYETLVEDLII
-340 LDFESLRE
+340 LDFESLRDE
-348 ETVSVFEDTID
+348 AMAIIEDIT
-359 LSNDESDDEIINE
+359 DESDDEIINE
-372 EDDDEESIEEEI
+372 EDDDEESIEEE
-384 DDLDEENEDF
+384 NEDF

-403 EEEEE
+403 EEEDE

>member
-37 KLDKDGKA
+37 KLNKDGKA

-50 NGLEAGIEEL
+50 NGLEPGIEEL

-106 ESFIDKLSKNE
+106 DE
-117 SYDVDD
+117 DD

-128 LTDQVTT
+128 LSDQVTT

-154 RLIIDDGLA
+154 RLVIDDGLA

-186 TGETVSL
+186 TGNTVAL
-193 LYYFILST
+193 LYYYILST

-209 KEEFVNVFRNVDEYD
+209 KEEFVNIFRNVASYNTQN
-224 IRHITLMEIN
+224 ISLMEIN
-234 EKYVAVYLVDKDT
+234 EKYVAVYLVDKET
-247 KEVLLDKIPEI
+247 HEVLLDKIPEI

-301 YTNLDDLTLL
+301 YTNLDDL
-311 LNNSDTKFFDDSEDI
+311 NNSGIKFFDDSEDI
-326 SERTYETLTEDLTV
+326 SERTYETLVEDLII
-340 LDFESLRE
+340 LDFESLRDE
-348 ETVSVFEDTID
+348 AMAIIEDIT
-359 LSNDESDDEIINE
+359 DESDDEIINE

-394 DDLLNSDDD
+394 DDLLNSDDEED
-403 EEEEE
+403 ED

>member
-50 NGLEAGIEEL
+50 NGLEPGIEEL

-128 LTDQVTT
+128 LSDQVTT

-154 RLIIDDGLA
+154 RLVIDDGLA

-186 TGETVSL
+186 TGNTVSL
-193 LYYFILST
+193 LYYYILST

-209 KEEFVNVFRNVDEYD
+209 KEEFVNIFRNVASYNTQN
-224 IRHITLMEIN
+224 ISLMEIN
-234 EKYVAVYLVDKDT
+234 DKYVAVYLVDKDT
-247 KEVLLDKIPEI
+247 NEVLLDKIPEI

-269 MITIAVKSGAIH
+269 MLTIATNSGSIH
-281 ESFFYDQETYIEK
+281 NTFFYDQETYIEK

-301 YTNLDDLTLL
+301 YTNLDDL
-311 LNNSDTKFFDDSEDI
+311 NNSGIKFFDDSEDI
-326 SERTYETLTEDLTV
+326 SERTYGTLVDYLVV
-340 LDFESLRE
+340 LDFESLRDE
-348 ETVSVFEDTID
+348 AMAIIEDIT
-359 LSNDESDDEIINE
+359 DESDDEIINE

-394 DDLLNSDDD
+394 DDLLDSDD
-403 EEEEE
+403 EEDED

>member
-37 KLDKDGKA
+37 KLNKDGKA

-50 NGLEAGIEEL
+50 NGLEPGIEEL

-128 LTDQVTT
+128 LSDQVTT

-154 RLIIDDGLA
+154 RLVIDDGLA

-186 TGETVSL
+186 TGNTVSL
-193 LYYFILST
+193 LYYYILST

-209 KEEFVNVFRNVDEYD
+209 KEEFVNIFRNVASYNTQN
-224 IRHITLMEIN
+224 ISLMEIN
-234 EKYVAVYLVDKDT
+234 DKYVAVYLVDKDT
-247 KEVLLDKIPEI
+247 NEVLLDKIPEI

-269 MITIAVKSGAIH
+269 MLTIAINSGSIH
-281 ESFFYDQETYIEK
+281 NTFFYDQETYIEK

-301 YTNLDDLTLL
+301 YTNLDDL
-311 LNNSDTKFFDDSEDI
+311 NNSGIKFFDDSEDI
-326 SERTYETLTEDLTV
+326 SERTYATLVDYLVV
-340 LDFESLRE
+340 LDFESLRDE
-348 ETVSVFEDTID
+348 AMAIIEDIT
-359 LSNDESDDEIINE
+359 DESDDEIINE

-403 EEEEE
+403 EEEE

>member
-50 NGLEAGIEEL
+50 NGLEPGIEEL

-74 NLTNNTNDESET
+74 NLTNNTNDEPET
-86 FDESVDDF
+86 FDDLVDDF

-106 ESFIDKLSKNE
+106 DSFIDKLSKNE

-154 RLIIDDGLA
+154 RLIIDDGIA

-186 TGETVSL
+186 TGNTVSL
-193 LYYFILST
+193 LYYYILST

-209 KEEFVNVFRNVDEYD
+209 KEEFVNIFRNVASDNTQN
-224 IRHITLMEIN
+224 IILMEIN
-234 EKYVAVYLVDKDT
+234 DKYVAVYLVDKDT
-247 KEVLLDKIPEI
+247 NKVLLDKIPEI
-258 YEFNNKEMLQY
+258 YEFNNKEMLQF
-269 MITIAVKSGAIH
+269 MLTIATNSGSIH
-281 ESFFYDQETYIEK
+281 NTFFYDQETYIEK
-294 FIDYTKS
+294 LIDYTKS

-326 SERTYETLTEDLTV
+326 SERTYETLAEDLII
-340 LDFESLRE
+340 LDFESLRDE
-348 ETVSVFEDTID
+348 AMAIIEDIT
-359 LSNDESDDEIINE
+359 DESDDEIINE